1 MAALNCNYIPV
12 DDLANVIYEL
22 VTKYLPQALV
32 VIEKN
37 GVGMGLIPRL
47 MHSSIKK
54 NLYYTIKTMEL
65 TERSNGVTTIRPSQL
80 VKAYGVDN
88 SGPVRARLIEILF
101 QRVQYHKDKFI
112 CPILHEEMCGL
123 IYKTSPNGNSRVDH
137 SSTTHDDQIFSYLLA
152 LYVWYDCPDL
162 TARFGIIRGEI
173 KTDND
178 IEEKM
183 GTLEDLYGGG
193 GYEIID
199 IDKAMVDEDDPVLG
213 ETATVLNGLSTQK
226 FQTTSEFIDKQ
237 FEQDQEAL
245 VRVLRTEQGRAA
257 VEKAYH
263 IDLSQPSIFGY
274 NNVLDNSMINF
285 IWIIHSIFIIKIFIR
300 IKSC

>member
-1 MAALNCNYIPV
+1 M
-12 DDLANVIYEL
+12 
-22 VTKYLPQALV
+22 
-32 VIEKN
+32 
-37 GVGMGLIPRL
+37 
-47 MHSSIKK
+47 
-54 NLYYTIKTMEL
+54 
-65 TERSNGVTTIRPSQL
+65 
-80 VKAYGVDN
+80 
-88 SGPVRARLIEILF
+88 
-101 QRVQYHKDKFI
+101 
-112 CPILHEEMCGL
+112 
-123 IYKTSPNGNSRVDH
+123 
-137 SSTTHDDQIFSYLLA
+137 
-152 LYVWYDCPDL
+152 
-162 TARFGIIRGEI
+162 GEI

-274 NNVLDNSMINF
+274 NNVLDNSMINDSSLAGF
-285 IWIIHSIFIIKIFIR
+285 YSDEDFDDEDGMYNPYKVDHGNLFSSFMGMDE
-300 IKSC
+300 